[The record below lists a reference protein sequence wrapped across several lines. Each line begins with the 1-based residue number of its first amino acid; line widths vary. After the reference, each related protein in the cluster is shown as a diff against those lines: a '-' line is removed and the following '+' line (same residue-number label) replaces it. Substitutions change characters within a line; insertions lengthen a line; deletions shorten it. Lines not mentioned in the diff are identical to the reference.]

1 MPNTTYSVDLSKADA
16 TTQVTGVNA
25 DIHENAATITTDG
38 SGNASVDY
46 WLQAGQSVSVNSLSI
61 GTTYTV
67 SEDKAVMTREGYT
80 TEIKNADD
88 TDGVTNDE
96 FTTNGSVDKADT
108 KIDISFTNKKSGTIP
123 TGVVVA
129 VAPFAVATLFGGA
142 GAATIVMKKRRANGN
157 EDENE

>member
-1 MPNTTYSVDLSKADA
+1 ME
-16 TTQVTGVNA
+16 
-25 DIHENAATITTDG
+25 H
-38 SGNASVDY
+38 
-46 WLQAGQSVSVNSLSI
+46 
-61 GTTYTV
+61 
-67 SEDKAVMTREGYT
+67 EGYT

-88 TDGVTNDE
+88 TDGVTNAE

-123 TGVVVA
+123 TGVVMA